1 MRQSINFGRIA
12 GIPIGAS
19 WTWLPVFVLI
29 VWTGAADFFPHWNP
43 GLSTGAYVAMA
54 VAEAVLFFVA
64 LLLHELGH
72 ALRARREGLRVNGIT
87 LWLFG
92 GAARFT
98 GEFPNPGVE
107 LRVALAGPFVTFVI
121 GGASLL
127 AAWQLSLP
135 STVDGVVFWLGVPC
149 MVLLAFNLIPAYPL
163 DGGRVLHALLWAWR
177 HDRRRATQVSTAVG
191 RGFGYLLI
199 GGGILLILDTG
210 RAEGLWLGV
219 MGWFLLGAATGESRS
234 ETVRDALQGLTV
246 ADVIERDPICVLPT
260 LTLDKF
266 FEAIEWQQR
275 HTTYPVFDGER
286 VVGLL
291 PLGRVMSIPRERWPE
306 TRIESEMVP
315 LSDVVLLREQAP
327 LGEAIGDLAA
337 SDLQR
342 GLVIEDG
349 RLVGLVSVSDIAR
362 AFERRVRMLVGSR
375 HGRVKAE
382 VARPVL
388 VSLRRR
394 TGADRPVDGRDRDR
408 DRTPPD
414 PQGWV
419 QL

>member
-1 MRQSINFGRIA
+1 MRQSITFGRIA

-19 WTWLPVFVLI
+19 WTWLPVFVLV

-163 DGGRVLHALLWAWR
+163 DGGRILHALLWAWR

-260 LTLDKF
+260 LTLDEF

-291 PLGRVMSIPRERWPE
+291 PLGRVMSIPREKWPE

-315 LSDVVLLREQAP
+315 LSDVVLLHEQAP

-362 AFERRVRMLVGSR
+362 AFERRVRML
-375 HGRVKAE
+375 
-382 VARPVL
+382 
-388 VSLRRR
+388 
-394 TGADRPVDGRDRDR
+394 
-408 DRTPPD
+408 
-414 PQGWV
+414 
-419 QL
+419 

>member
-1 MRQSINFGRIA
+1 MRQSISFGRIA

-19 WTWLPVFVLI
+19 WTWLPVFGLI
-29 VWTGAADFFPHWNP
+29 VWSFAADVFPHWNP
-43 GLSTGAYVAMA
+43 GLSNGAYIGMA
-54 VAEAVLFFVA
+54 IAEALLFFGA

-72 ALRARREGLRVNGIT
+72 ALRARREGIRVDGIT

-92 GAARFT
+92 GVARLT
-98 GEFPNPGVE
+98 GEFPSAGVE
-107 LRVALAGPFVTFVI
+107 LRVAVAGPAVTLAI
-121 GGASLL
+121 GGAALL

-135 STVDGVVFWLGVPC
+135 AAVDGVAFWLGVPSLI
-149 MVLLAFNLIPAYPL
+149 LLAFNLIPAYPL
-163 DGGRVLHALLWAWR
+163 DGGRILHALLWAWR
-177 HDRRRATQVSTAVG
+177 HDRRRATQVSATIG

-199 GGGILLILDTG
+199 GGGVLMVWETG
-210 RAEGLWLGV
+210 RIEGLWLGV

-234 ETVRDALQGLTV
+234 EKVRDALEGLTV

-260 LTLDKF
+260 LTLAEF

-291 PLGRVMSIPRERWPE
+291 PFGRVASLPREKWAE
-306 TRIESEMVP
+306 TRIESVMVP
-315 LSDVVLLREQAP
+315 LSEVVLLDEHAP
-327 LGEAIGDLAA
+327 LGEAIGSLAA

-362 AFERRVRMLVGSR
+362 AFERRARML
-375 HGRVKAE
+375 
-382 VARPVL
+382 
-388 VSLRRR
+388 
-394 TGADRPVDGRDRDR
+394 
-408 DRTPPD
+408 
-414 PQGWV
+414 
-419 QL
+419 